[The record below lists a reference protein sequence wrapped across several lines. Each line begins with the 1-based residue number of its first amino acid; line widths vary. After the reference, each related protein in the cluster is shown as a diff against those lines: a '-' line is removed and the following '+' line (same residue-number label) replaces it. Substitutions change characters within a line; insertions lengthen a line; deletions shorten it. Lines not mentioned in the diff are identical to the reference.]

1 MIDIDY
7 NWSFTDMAMNFRFM
21 VNYEKISAGVIHLP
35 KNNLAKNTNRVNW

>member
-21 VNYEKISAGVIHLP
+21 VNYEKISAGVIHLQ
-35 KNNLAKNTNRVNW
+35 KNSLAKNINRVNW